1 MIKNEL
7 LKFSLWLIF
16 YQVSQIES
24 IETNLCTYDSFRNI
38 RYKEIS
44 RIIKL
49 YLEDVFM
56 KAIKIG
62 TKVEIYNDMVMT
74 YDELPAKAYLI
85 KFTKMS
91 GFFLDEY
98 FDIEVSEDK
107 IYGGYMKKV
116 EKSFC
121 IRITPLTEIWV

>member
-1 MIKNEL
+1 
-7 LKFSLWLIF
+7 
-16 YQVSQIES
+16 
-24 IETNLCTYDSFRNI
+24 
-38 RYKEIS
+38 
-44 RIIKL
+44 
-49 YLEDVFM
+49 M

-116 EKSFC
+116 EKSSAF
-121 IRITPLTEIWV
+121 V